1 MDFNEF
7 SSFTKVGLEGAG
19 VMLLIVI
26 SYKLYKMKI
35 HSRSG
40 CCGNRFI
47 VETMNKGNSSRDLEF
62 TNIKSDEN
70 QVV

>member
-7 SSFTKVGLEGAG
+7 SSFSKVGLEGACI
-19 VMLLIVI
+19 MLLLTI

-47 VETMNKGNSSRDLEF
+47 VETMNKGSSSRDLEF

-70 QVV
+70 HVI

>member
-47 VETMNKGNSSRDLEF
+47 VETMNKGSSSRDLEF

-70 QVV
+70 HVI